1 MNWKN
6 LDLTWHYVE
15 KWAVEKP
22 DAEALIYNEERL
34 TWADF
39 KKRMDL
45 VASAYLEIG
54 VGKGDRVAV
63 LAAARNEFP
72 ISYMAAGKVGATW
85 LGLNPKFTLDELRY
99 QIEDAKPV
107 VLIAVRSFIGNDL
120 AEKIAALRQ
129 EFSFL
134 KKVLVIGDSMEGVD
148 DFNDFAYKSRPALM
162 DALEKRASS
171 VHPSDEALLLYT
183 SGSTGKPKGVLHTH
197 EGIVENIKAEVVHFG
212 VDGDA
217 RCLLHF
223 PINHVAADTEIAF
236 ASIMVGGA
244 IVHMEQFDPVGT
256 LKMIEKEKI
265 TLLGQVPVMYL
276 LEIKQPEFFQTN
288 FSTLKAM
295 VFSGAAAP
303 KIMLEILSGICK
315 GVGASLLTGYGS
327 TEACGFVTY
336 SRPEDD
342 METLLAT
349 AGRAVYPFELKIV
362 DENRR
367 ELPDGQIGEIAI
379 KGPAV
384 FKGYLNKPEIT
395 AEVLDRDGWFYTSDL
410 ATRDARGYISIT
422 GRKSEM
428 FKTGGENVYPREIEE
443 VLETHPGVLFAAVI
457 GVPDEIYQE
466 VGWAWIMQMPG
477 KEASEEELKEL
488 CRSKLANF
496 KIPKKF
502 FIRPLLPLL
511 ANGKVNKLELKK
523 ELTAK

>member
-1 MNWKN
+1 
-6 LDLTWHYVE
+6 
-15 KWAVEKP
+15 
-22 DAEALIYNEERL
+22 
-34 TWADF
+34 
-39 KKRMDL
+39 
-45 VASAYLEIG
+45 
-54 VGKGDRVAV
+54 
-63 LAAARNEFP
+63 
-72 ISYMAAGKVGATW
+72 
-85 LGLNPKFTLDELRY
+85 
-99 QIEDAKPV
+99 
-107 VLIAVRSFIGNDL
+107 
-120 AEKIAALRQ
+120 
-129 EFSFL
+129 
-134 KKVLVIGDSMEGVD
+134 
-148 DFNDFAYKSRPALM
+148 
-162 DALEKRASS
+162 
-171 VHPSDEALLLYT
+171 
-183 SGSTGKPKGVLHTH
+183 
-197 EGIVENIKAEVVHFG
+197 
-212 VDGDA
+212 
-217 RCLLHF
+217 
-223 PINHVAADTEIAF
+223 
-236 ASIMVGGA
+236 MVGGA

-276 LEIKQPEFFQTN
+276 LEMKQPEFFQTN

-303 KIMLEILSGICK
+303 KIMLELLFGICK

-342 METLLAT
+342 METLLTT
-349 AGRAVYPFELKIV
+349 AGRAVYPFDLKIV

-384 FKGYLNKPEIT
+384 FKGYLNKPETT
-395 AEVLDRDGWFYTSDL
+395 AEALDSDGWFYTSDL

-457 GVPDEIYQE
+457 GVPDALYQE

-488 CRSKLANF
+488 CRSRLANF

-523 ELTAK
+523 EIPQG